1 MSISESDSERNLLL
15 SSMVLQSFNSKD
27 VDICKS
33 EITEK
38 DLIIALKSIPNC
50 KSLGMMVT
58 KEFYEQY

>member
-1 MSISESDSERNLLL
+1 MSISESDSQRNLLL
-15 SSMVLQSFNSKD
+15 SNMVLPSFNSKD

-50 KSLGMMVT
+50 KSPGYDGNQRVL
-58 KEFYEQY
+58 